1 MFKTILVPI
10 DGSDHA
16 RKATELAGD
25 IAEKYGAEV
34 VLLHVAIPGS
44 RLPDGLRR
52 MAEVEHLVDP
62 NASAGS
68 MPAGSPGDTV
78 AAVRDS
84 RDADIQ
90 DQASARV
97 GQWLLNQAE
106 KTLNDK
112 GTQQVATRLESGDP
126 AEAILAS
133 ADDVSA
139 NLIVMGSRGLSKLE
153 GLLMGSVSN
162 KVSQLS
168 SCSCITVK

>member
-44 RLPDGLRR
+44 RLPEGLRR

-62 NASAGS
+62 GASRDEL
-68 MPAGSPGDTV
+68 PAGSPGDTV
-78 AAVRDS
+78 AAVRDT
-84 RDADIQ
+84 RNADIQ

-97 GQWLLNQAE
+97 GQWLLDQAKNTLKE
-106 KTLNDK
+106 KGAQTI
-112 GTQQVATRLESGDP
+112 QTRLETGDP
-126 AEAILAS
+126 AEAILVGAK
-133 ADDVSA
+133 DVSA

-153 GLLMGSVSN
+153 GLLIGSVSN

-168 SCSCITVK
+168 PCSCITVK